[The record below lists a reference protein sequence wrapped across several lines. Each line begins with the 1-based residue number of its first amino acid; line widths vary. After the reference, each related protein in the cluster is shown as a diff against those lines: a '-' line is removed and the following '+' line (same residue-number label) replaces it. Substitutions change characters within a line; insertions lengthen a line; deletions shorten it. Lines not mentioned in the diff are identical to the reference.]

1 MDWFFKMI
9 NPAEHW
15 TQASYEAWWRTMLQ
29 TTLLGFW
36 GKFFAAICIAIAIW
50 FGVRR
55 GMFQVSL
62 GFLGL
67 ATLIMFGGGIWF
79 SIFK

>member
-1 MDWFFKMI
+1 MEWLIHLM
-9 NPAEHW
+9 NPKSHW
-15 TQASYEAWWRTMLQ
+15 TQESYEQWWRVMLQ

-36 GKFFAAICIAIAIW
+36 GKFFAGVCIAIAIW

-55 GMFQVSL
+55 GQFQISL
-62 GFLGL
+62 GFLSL

-79 SIFK
+79 AIFK